1 MITLC
6 ALALPSDRLV
16 LPRITRHEANN
27 PSVLALGSKLYAV
40 YKGVNY
46 NLKVDGWSKMEYGG
60 FRVPFSDSQNYFARV
75 DLGEALALEGVVFLE
90 DRHIRS
96 HRSALNGLQDIRI
109 FHWHDEIY
117 ALGAAITH
125 RPSAQ
130 AGSSPIKLTSMMLCK
145 ITGHTLNPICLL
157 PSRQQYEK
165 NWMPWVKRDELYF
178 VYQNAPYEVLRF
190 SERKIVGSVKP
201 VTHPSL
207 QSYSGSSAVMPFGRN
222 FIGIVHLKQ
231 HGHVLDSGQAL
242 PLMHYHHRAV
252 VYGPD
257 FEVLAVSP
265 PFTFEG
271 ERVEF
276 CCGIA
281 LAGDN
286 VVLSYG
292 VWDTQAVLT
301 RMKLKEFL
309 SVLSLDQFEPSS

>member
-6 ALALPSDRLV
+6 ALASSTERLV
-16 LPRITRHEANN
+16 LPKMTRHEVNN

-46 NLKVDGWSKMEYGG
+46 NLKVNGWSKMDYGG
-60 FRVPFSDSQNYFARV
+60 FRVPFSDSQNYFAQV
-75 DLGEALALEGVVFLE
+75 DLGDALALDGVVLLE
-90 DRHIRS
+90 DRHIRG

-109 FHWHDEIY
+109 FHWRNEIY
-117 ALGAAITH
+117 ALAAAITH
-125 RPSAQ
+125 RSSGQ
-130 AGSSPIKLTSMMLCK
+130 AGSPPIKLTSMMLCNIK
-145 ITGHTLNPICLL
+145 GHTLNPICLL

-165 NWMPWVKRDELYF
+165 NWMPWVKQNELYF
-178 VYQNAPYEVLRF
+178 VYRSAPYEVLRF
-190 SERKIVGSVKP
+190 NGREIVSSVKP
-201 VTHPSL
+201 VTHPGL
-207 QSYSGSSAVMPFGRN
+207 QSYSGSSAVMPLGLN

-231 HGHVLDSGQAL
+231 QGHVLDSRQGL
-242 PLMHYHHRAV
+242 PLMRYHHRAV

-265 PFTFEG
+265 PFNFEG

-276 CCGIA
+276 CCGMA
-281 LAGDN
+281 FAGDN

-309 SVLSLDQFEPSS
+309 TILSLESFEPSS